1 MGATSTRWNLPR
13 RFSSTTR
20 NPTKSRI
27 FGVSVGRRT
36 DLQSLES
43 DLKKGG
49 IILEL
54 LFDQKLWNDQELNR
68 NVVFEYF
75 AVADIVIVCTSVLVI
90 VSSEGALYVILP
102 YDYPAAAPTF

>member
-1 MGATSTRWNLPR
+1 MIILAP

-20 NPTKSRI
+20 SPTKSRI

-36 DLQSLES
+36 HLQSLES
-43 DLKKGG
+43 DLTIGG

-68 NVVFEYF
+68 NVVFEDF
-75 AVADIVIVCTSVLVI
+75 AVADIVIVCTSVIVI
-90 VSSEGALYVILP
+90 VAVIVIRYLLNTIFRHYLYC
-102 YDYPAAAPTF
+102 FS